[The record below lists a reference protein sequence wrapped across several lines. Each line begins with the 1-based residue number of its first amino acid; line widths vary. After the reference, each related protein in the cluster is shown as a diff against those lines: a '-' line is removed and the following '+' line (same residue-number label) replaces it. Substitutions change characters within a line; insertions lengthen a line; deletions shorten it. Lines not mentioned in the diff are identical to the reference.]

1 MTGRGWLILLLGVLC
16 GIIGS
21 MIWDFFMGFARYMKM
36 KKAKEELMV
45 CMKSGKPFALREDE
59 DGNMIFSFM
68 DKEENYN
75 GKNGVDCATNN
86 MDGEDGSAEGEEKN
100 HESADED
107 GVHRS

>member
-21 MIWDFFMGFARYMKM
+21 MIWDFFSGFVRYMKM

-45 CMKSGKPFALREDE
+45 CMKSGAPFALREDE

-68 DKEENYN
+68 DKEENDN
-75 GKNGVDCATNN
+75 GENGIDSATDIL
-86 MDGEDGSAEGEEKN
+86 DGKDGSAEGAEEN